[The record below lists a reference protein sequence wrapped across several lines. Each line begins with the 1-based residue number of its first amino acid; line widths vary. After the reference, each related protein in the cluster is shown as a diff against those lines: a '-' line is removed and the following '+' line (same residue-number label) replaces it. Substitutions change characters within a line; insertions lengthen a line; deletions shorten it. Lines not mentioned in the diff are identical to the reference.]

1 MTQWPWEVFVMV
13 TMWQAFI
20 NFWKGYVNFTGRSTR
35 AEFWWMRLWSTII
48 FFVWL
53 ILFVIALVSDAS
65 VVNKLD
71 SITGKFDADSTLSFI
86 GSLFSAPFTI
96 IIVMIGVLL
105 ALAMIL
111 PNIALTI
118 RRYRDAGTVTWVA
131 WVVWALSLFSG
142 SERIYSDGSFKIVL
156 MIGGIFSLIGFILS
170 VLPSDTLTGT
180 GFIGRSKDQKLVF
193 KEDFNDSSDDE
204 L

>member
-180 GFIGRSKDQKLVF
+180 GFIGRPKDQKLVF

>member
-1 MTQWPWEVFVMV
+1 MV

-53 ILFVIALVSDAS
+53 ILFVIALVSDS
-65 VVNKLD
+65 SLISKVDKFSQPNVQGIENWKLM
-71 SITGKFDADSTLSFI
+71 SEL
-86 GSLFSAPFTI
+86 LSAPFTFIVVI
-96 IIVMIGVLL
+96 IGILL
-105 ALAMIL
+105 ALAMFL

-131 WVVWALSLFSG
+131 WLVWILSLFSH
-142 SERIYSDGSFKIVL
+142 SERIYSNGSMRITI
-156 MIGGIFSLIGFILS
+156 MIGGIFALIGFILS

-180 GFIGRSKDQKLVF
+180 GFIGRPKDQKLVF

>member
-1 MTQWPWEVFVMV
+1 MV

-48 FFVWL
+48 FFVSDSSL
-53 ILFVIALVSDAS
+53 ISKVDKFSQPNVQGIE
-65 VVNKLD
+65 NWKLM
-71 SITGKFDADSTLSFI
+71 SEL
-86 GSLFSAPFTI
+86 LSAPFTFIVVI
-96 IIVMIGVLL
+96 IGILL
-105 ALAMIL
+105 ALAMFL

-118 RRYRDAGTVTWVA
+118 RRYRDAGMVTWVA
-131 WVVWALSLFSG
+131 WLVWILSLFSH
-142 SERIYSDGSFKIVL
+142 SERIYSNGSMRITI
-156 MIGGIFSLIGFILS
+156 MIGGIFALIGFILS

-180 GFIGRSKDQKLVF
+180 GFIGRPKDQKLVF
-193 KEDFNDSSDDE
+193 KEDYTDSSDDE

>member
-1 MTQWPWEVFVMV
+1 MV

-35 AEFWWMRLWSTII
+35 AEFWWMRLWSIII

-71 SITGKFDADSTLSFI
+71 SITGKFDADSALSFI

-180 GFIGRSKDQKLVF
+180 GFIGRPKDQKLVF

>member
-1 MTQWPWEVFVMV
+1 MV

-71 SITGKFDADSTLSFI
+71 NITGKFDADSTLSFI

-180 GFIGRSKDQKLVF
+180 GFIGRPKDQKLVF
-193 KEDFNDSSDDE
+193 KEDFNDSLDDE

>member
-1 MTQWPWEVFVMV
+1 MV